1 MSMFRAII
9 RNLYPP
15 GNYVL
20 RCAGSH
26 NNEYLVEDDM
36 TGLLRLSAD
45 GKKACFR
52 LSYVHEFDSVFS
64 LFSIVTE
71 KFVGWKDGVG
81 IGAFAG
87 SFGAKN
93 ALFVM
98 DNYDS
103 VAQGIVLRLVNYRE
117 GAPFLTLST
126 DETNALCIDNEK
138 GLAFMFELDEPFA
151 NIEWIK

>member
-1 MSMFRAII
+1 MFHAE
-9 RNLYPP
+9 LY
-15 GNYVL
+15 V
-20 RCAGSH
+20 
-26 NNEYLVEDDM
+26 D
-36 TGLLRLSAD
+36 
-45 GKKACFR
+45 
-52 LSYVHEFDSVFS
+52 EFDSVFS

-87 SFGAKN
+87 SFGAQN

-126 DETNALCIDNEK
+126 DGTNTLCIDNEK
-138 GLAFMFELDEPFA
+138 GLAFMIELDEPFS
-151 NIEWIK
+151 NIKWIE